1 MYHGSRHELSGPPAS
16 VVPTPP
22 LSFLHF
28 ARSSQKKSI
37 ERTNWSM
44 PSSLAGRF
52 PRTAFTWYPLPRTPR
67 VHLFRPG
74 RSGLS
79 QNVELGQQLG
89 FWTLIPFAAM
99 LVSIAVLPLAATCW
113 FERNRN
119 KAIVAAILG
128 VPTIVYLL
136 VFHGELGL
144 HVAAHTAEEYI
155 SFIMLLLAL
164 FAISGGIHL
173 TGNLIASP
181 RVNLAFLAT
190 GAVLASLIGT
200 MGASM
205 VLIRPVLRANSERKY
220 ARHTLVFFIFIV
232 SNLGGLLTP
241 LGDPPLFLGFLR
253 GVPFTWTLRLWP
265 QWLLSV
271 GLALAVYLAFELYY
285 YRREP
290 VQARRID
297 MLDYV
302 PMRLKGAVNIVLL
315 ALVIVAI
322 LFSEKLAAVGDLLHF
337 PFVREVILALLAVI
351 SVLWGPKGPRAA
363 NHFSWAPIV
372 EVAVLFAGIFATMIP
387 ALALLEAHGEAVGLS
402 RPWHY
407 FWTTGGLSSFL
418 DNAPTYLTFTSV
430 AQGQVGVTSVGALTS
445 TLPLAGSSVTPAAL
459 LAAISCGA
467 VMMGAMTYIGN
478 APNFAVKCIAEHQ
491 GYKVPSFLGY
501 MGYSVSILGP
511 ILLVI
516 TAVFFL

>member
-1 MYHGSRHELSGPPAS
+1 MS
-16 VVPTPP
+16 
-22 LSFLHF
+22 
-28 ARSSQKKSI
+28 KS
-37 ERTNWSM
+37 
-44 PSSLAGRF
+44 
-52 PRTAFTWYPLPRTPR
+52 
-67 VHLFRPG
+67 
-74 RSGLS
+74 
-79 QNVELGQQLG
+79 VELGEQLG

-99 LVSIAVLPLAATCW
+99 LISIAVLPLAATHW

-119 KAIVAAILG
+119 KAVVAAVLG
-128 VPTIVYLL
+128 VPTIIYL
-136 VFHGELGL
+136 VAGHGELGL
-144 HVAAHTAEEYI
+144 HMAAHTAEEYV

-164 FAISGGIHL
+164 FSISGGIHL
-173 TGNLIASP
+173 TGNLIATP
-181 RVNLAFLAT
+181 RINLAFLAT

-220 ARHTLVFFIFIV
+220 ARHTLIFFIFVV

-271 GLALAVYLAFELYY
+271 GLALVAYLAFELYY
-285 YRREP
+285 YRKEP

-297 MLDYV
+297 ILDYV
-302 PMRLKGAVNIVLL
+302 PMRVKGAVNIVLL
-315 ALVIVAI
+315 VLVIVTI
-322 LFSEKLAAVGDLLHF
+322 LFSERLVALGEVIHF
-337 PFVREVILALLAVI
+337 PFVREVVLAVLAII
-351 SVLWGPKGPRAA
+351 SVKLGPRGPRAA

-387 ALALLEAHGEAVGLS
+387 ALALLEAHGGEVGLA

-430 AQGQVGVTSVGALTS
+430 AQGQVGVTTVGALTS
-445 TLPLAGSSVTPAAL
+445 TVPVTGLSVTPAAL

-491 GYKVPSFLGY
+491 GYKMPSFLGY
-501 MGYSVSILGP
+501 MGYSVGMLGP
-511 ILLVI
+511 ILLVV
-516 TAVFFL
+516 TVVFFL